1 MRFLFYLH
9 DAVGFDH
16 VQRNMAL
23 AARVAEMVP
32 KASVLVAVGTD
43 QVHWLD
49 VPADVEVVELPSLGA
64 IADGGCRERQLGIDT
79 SELRALRAAVVETLV
94 RSYRPDVMVVEE
106 HPLGASGEL
115 RPALIALRAMGCRA
129 VLGVPDILAHRET
142 NWPPVVHEAIACYYD
157 RVFVYGER
165 EVFDPVETY
174 AWPTRLAELVRFCG
188 YVVSDF
194 SSRDWEE
201 EAPPAFLTR
210 RRLRPL
216 VLATAGSGEDDPAL
230 LSTFLDAA
238 VEAPWDAAI
247 VTGPAVSSR
256 DLDRLRRWSGEAGV
270 ECLGFIPR
278 LGRWFGAID
287 ALVSTA
293 SYNTV
298 TEALTSGLPTVCVPR
313 VVPKV
318 DEVLRARAFIHQGLV
333 WGGDSAHLS
342 PGALQRDVALA
353 LATPRATVVRRA
365 RRILDFD
372 GARRAA
378 EHLLELA
385 AEPVGVRINNS
396 AGRRRSL
403 RRI

>member
-32 KASVLVAVGTD
+32 NASVLVAVGTD
-43 QVHWLD
+43 QVRWVD
-49 VPADVEVVELPSLGA
+49 VPAGVEVVELPRLGA
-64 IADGGCRERQLGIDT
+64 LADGGCRERQLGIDA

-94 RSYRPDVMVVEE
+94 RSYRPDVMVVDE

-115 RPALIALRAMGCRA
+115 RPALTALRAMGCRA
-129 VLGVPDILAHRET
+129 VLGVPDVLDHRET
-142 NWPPVVHEAIACYYD
+142 NWPPVVHEAIAWHYD

-165 EVFDPVETY
+165 EVFDPVEAY
-174 AWPTRLAELVRFCG
+174 AWPARVAELVRFCG

-194 SSRDWEE
+194 STRDWQE
-201 EAPPAFLTR
+201 EAPPAFLAR
-210 RRLRPL
+210 QRLRPL
-216 VLATAGSGEDDPAL
+216 VLATAGTGADDPEL
-230 LSTFLDAA
+230 FRTFLDAA
-238 VEAPWDAAI
+238 ADAPWDAAI
-247 VTGPAVSSR
+247 VTGPVMSSK
-256 DLDRLRRWSGEAGV
+256 DHDRLRRWSGEAGV
-270 ECLGFIPR
+270 EYLGFVPR

-287 ALVSTA
+287 AIVSTA
-293 SYNTV
+293 GYDTV
-298 TEALTSGLPTVCVPR
+298 TEALVCGLPTICVPR
-313 VVPKV
+313 AVPKV
-318 DEVLRARAFIHQGLV
+318 DEVLRACAFSHHGLV
-333 WGGDSAHLS
+333 WGVEAGRLS
-342 PGALQRDVALA
+342 PSALRRDIALA

-365 RRILDFD
+365 RGILDFD

-385 AEPVGVRINNS
+385 AEPVGDRVNDS
-396 AGRRRSL
+396 VARRRSL